1 MDFLKRYSKLNKEQK
16 EAVDTIDGPVMV
28 IAGPGTGKTELLSVR
43 AANILQKTDTLP
55 ESILCLTFTES
66 GANEMRQ
73 RLTDI
78 IGKDAYKISVH
89 TFHSFGSEIINQNS
103 QYFYEGAHY
112 RPADELSSYEILH
125 DIFDNLA
132 YDNPIAKKQNN
143 QYTYLK
149 DSQTTISEL
158 KKSGL
163 TSDEL
168 LLILDQNDIV
178 INASEYLLA
187 PIFSSR
193 INKETCNKLISCI
206 EDIKSINDK
215 QIIDTFTR
223 FSLVLSNSISIAT
236 SESIESNST
245 KPITAWKNEWMQKN
259 EKGDFELKA
268 KQRQIKLRALADV
281 YNSYLLKMQ
290 EAELY
295 DFDDMILRTVHA
307 MEIFDDLR
315 FNLQEKYQYIM
326 VDEFQDTNL
335 AQMRILHNLTNN
347 SANNDNPNILVVG
360 DDDQAIYSFQG
371 ANISNIFD
379 FRTKYPN
386 AKIINLTENYRST
399 EQILD
404 GSRDIIIQGNNRLED
419 LINGIDKKLKPNCG
433 SNYDSAILRLA
444 ETIFSERQW
453 VVDDIKNKI
462 DSGVKPG
469 DIAVLTRQHK
479 EINAILPY
487 FYNLGIPINY
497 ERRDNV
503 LEQPPVIFI
512 EQISRLLISINN
524 GQHDDVDAIL
534 SEVLSHKSF
543 GINPEKIWK
552 LSINAYDNHK
562 RWLDIMSS
570 TPEFELIYKWLI
582 ETASQIN
589 DTPLETMLDII
600 IGKNNNDLVV
610 DNEKFISPF
619 YNFFFSNEKLKNNPN
634 EYLIYLEALRTI
646 RSKLREYRPDQ
657 TPTLIS
663 FINFISLNRK
673 IGSTISAIRS
683 TIQTDNAINLMT
695 VHKSKGLEFNTVYII
710 NVVDSVWG
718 EKSRGHSRSIG
729 YPENLRLAPAGE
741 NEDERLRL
749 FFVAIT
755 RAKKQL
761 NISYSKNDDNN
772 KPLLPA
778 NFLSETK
785 WKATEIISKTDL
797 EQLIESTELAWYQP
811 IIEPITK
818 NMHDILQP
826 ILDKYKLSV
835 THLNSFLDITRGGP
849 STFLMQNL
857 LRFPTAKSANAEYG
871 TAIHNTLQQAHLYY
885 ISTGKKQKIDDILKY
900 YESNLAKTHLNSRD
914 FKYFLQKGIE
924 VLQKFI
930 SKKHST
936 FSVNQLV
943 ELNFSNQQCVINDT
957 HLTGKI
963 DLADVDKISNT
974 ITVTDYKT
982 GDPIQRWTDS
992 DAYKKIKL
1000 HKFKQQL
1007 MFYKLLI
1014 ENSRDYHKYIV
1025 NNGIMQF
1032 VEADKS
1038 DEIISLEAS
1047 FSNEE
1052 IEEFSKLIKAVWE
1065 HIINLNL
1072 PDTSNYEQTI
1082 KGILAFEKDLVDGK
1096 I

>member
-1 MDFLKRYSKLNKEQK
+1 MDFFNRYSKLNKEQK
-16 EAVDTIDGPVMV
+16 KAVDTIDGPVMV

-371 ANISNIFD
+371 ADISNIFD

-399 EQILD
+399 EQILN
-404 GSRDIIIQGNNRLED
+404 GSREIIKQGKNRLED
-419 LINGIDKKLKPNCG
+419 LIDGIDKKLKSNC
-433 SNYDSAILRLA
+433 DSDINSINLREA

-453 VVDDIKNKI
+453 IVDNIKNKI
-462 DSGVKPG
+462 NSGIKPG

-487 FYNLGIPINY
+487 FYNLGIPVNY

-503 LEQPPVIFI
+503 LEQPPIILI
-512 EQISRLLISINN
+512 EKISQLLININN
-524 GQHDDVDAIL
+524 GQHDNVNALLPEI
-534 SEVLSHKSF
+534 LSHKSF
-543 GINPEKIWK
+543 NIDPEKIWK
-552 LSINAYDNHK
+552 LSIEAYDNHK

-570 TPEFELIYKWLI
+570 SPEFHPIYRWLI
-582 ETASQIN
+582 SNASQID

-600 IGKNNNDLVV
+600 IGKVNNNLSN
-610 DNEKFISPF
+610 NETNFISPL
-619 YNFFFSNEKLKNNPN
+619 YDFFFSNEKLKNNPN

-663 FINFISLNRK
+663 FTNFISLNRK

-683 TIQTDNAINLMT
+683 TIQTDDAINLMT
-695 VHKSKGLEFNTVYII
+695 VHKSKGLEFNTVYIM

-718 EKSRGHSRSIG
+718 EKSRGHGRSIG

-741 NEDERLRL
+741 TEDERLRL

-772 KPLLPA
+772 KPLLQA

-785 WKATEIISKTDL
+785 WKAVDINLKNDL
-797 EQLIESTELAWYQP
+797 EELVESAELAWYQP
-811 IIEPITK
+811 LVDPITK
-818 NMHDILQP
+818 NMQDILKP
-826 ILDKYKLSV
+826 ILEKYKLSV
-835 THLNSFLDITRGGP
+835 THLNSFLDVTRGGP

-857 LRFPTAKSANAEYG
+857 LRFPTAKSASAEYG
-871 TAIHNTLQQAHLYY
+871 TVIHNTLQQVHLHY
-885 ISTGKKQKIDDILKY
+885 ISTGKKQTINEILQFYETNLEKKHLSFRDYKY
-900 YESNLAKTHLNSRD
+900 YLE
-914 FKYFLQKGIE
+914 KGIE
-924 VLQKFI
+924 VLKIFI
-930 SKKHST
+930 SEKQNT
-936 FSVNQLV
+936 FSINQLI
-943 ELNFSNQQCVINDT
+943 ELDFSNQQCIINNA

-963 DLADVDKISNT
+963 DLADVDKISNL
-974 ITVTDYKT
+974 ISVTDYKT
-982 GDPIQRWTDS
+982 GNPIQRWNDP

-1014 ENSRDYHKYIV
+1014 ENSKDFHKYIV
-1025 NNGIMQF
+1025 DKGIMQF
-1032 VEADKS
+1032 VEPDKS
-1038 DEIISLEAS
+1038 NEIISLDTN
-1047 FSNEE
+1047 FSNDE
-1052 IEEFSKLIKAVWE
+1052 IEEFSKLINAVWK

-1072 PDTSNYEQTI
+1072 PDTSNYDQTL
-1082 KGILAFEKDLVDGK
+1082 KGILAFEKDLVENK